1 MNNKNIQLLIPLF
14 APSLPAVTVFN
25 FNTAHAQHPLSA
37 ALNVKSQDITVGDVI
52 ALELRVTHP
61 AGWRV
66 ILPTLEQQWGE
77 FEVRGQSVPEIT
89 TNPDGTQTTVQEIQV
104 ARMRPGEVNTPA
116 FSLSVADDQGGLNT
130 LEVASVPVTVRS
142 VLVEGDTN
150 LREIKPQVEMLTERH
165 PYWPMIA
172 AVIIGAVAL
181 IVHGINRWRLRKQID
196 RRTPRQKA
204 LDSLATLSSIQ
215 PQTSTEIKAQ
225 CALLSDLLRDYLTS
239 VTQLPARDLT
249 TRELAG
255 RFKEQ
260 EFAPVWGS
268 LIVNVLQVCDG
279 VKFANEDLEAV
290 QLQGMI
296 ADVRKF
302 VEQYPPQPEPSKRRR
317 GNKKVVE
324 VMA

>member
-1 MNNKNIQLLIPLF
+1 MNNKKIWLLLALF
-14 APSLPAVTVFN
+14 AAYLLAITIFN
-25 FNTAHAQHPLSA
+25 FNTAHAQQILSA

-61 AGWRV
+61 SGWRV
-66 ILPTLEQQWGE
+66 ILPSLEQQWGE

-104 ARMRPGEVNTPA
+104 ARMRPGEVSTPV
-116 FSLSVADDQGGLNT
+116 FTLSVADDQGGLNS
-130 LEVASVPVTVRS
+130 LEIASVPVTVRS

-150 LREIKPQVEMLTERH
+150 LREIKPQVEMVSERH
-165 PYWPMIA
+165 PYWPLIA
-172 AVIIGAVAL
+172 AAIIGAAAL

-204 LDSLATLSSIQ
+204 LDSLATLSSLQ
-215 PQTSTEIKAQ
+215 PQSSTEIKAQ
-225 CALLSDLLRDYLTS
+225 CALLSDLVRDYLAS

-249 TRELAG
+249 TRELAR
-255 RFKEQ
+255 RFREQ
-260 EFAPVWGS
+260 EFAPVWS
-268 LIVNVLQVCDG
+268 SSIVDILQVCDG
-279 VKFANEDLEAV
+279 VKFANEDLDAV
-290 QLQGMI
+290 QLQSMI
-296 ADVRKF
+296 ANIRKF

-317 GNKKVVE
+317 GSKKVVE